1 MLGHE
6 FGILKCSYGIL
17 EFILIIRYLKLA
29 NHMYVYVVMYF
40 FFLLCLGYYADPE
53 MGCQAY
59 HVCLLDPLGGS
70 MYPTSFL
77 CPNGTLFQQ
86 QIFNCDWW
94 YDIDSNKYKAS
105 KT

>member
-1 MLGHE
+1 MNLA
-6 FGILKCSYGIL
+6 
-17 EFILIIRYLKLA
+17 YLNVPMQFKICFD
-29 NHMYVYVVMYF
+29 NTKYVCVYCNVFV
-40 FFLLCLGYYADPE
+40 FLLCLGYYADPE

-94 YDIDSNKYKAS
+94 
-105 KT
+105 

>member
-1 MLGHE
+1 MNLAYLNVPMQ
-6 FGILKCSYGIL
+6 FKICFDNTILKTRS
-17 EFILIIRYLKLA
+17 
-29 NHMYVYVVMYF
+29 MYVYIVMYF
-40 FFLLCLGYYADPE
+40 FFHLCLGYYADPE

-94 YDIDSNKYKAS
+94 YEID
-105 KT
+105 

>member
-29 NHMYVYVVMYF
+29 KFDHMYVYVVMYF

-94 YDIDSNKYKAS
+94 YEIH
-105 KT
+105 

>member
-6 FGILKCSYGIL
+6 FGILKCSYGRL
-17 EFILIIRYLKLA
+17 EFILTIRYLRLA
-29 NHMYVYVVMYF
+29 QVESYVCIHCNVSLF
-40 FFLLCLGYYADPE
+40 LCLGYYADPE

-94 YDIDSNKYKAS
+94 YDID
-105 KT
+105 

>member
-1 MLGHE
+1 MFLWKVRIHFNNKIFKTRSRFKKVE
-6 FGILKCSYGIL
+6 SYVCIHCNVSL
-17 EFILIIRYLKLA
+17 F
-29 NHMYVYVVMYF
+29 
-40 FFLLCLGYYADPE
+40 LCLGYYADPE

-94 YDIDSNKYKAS
+94 YDID
-105 KT
+105 